1 MVHCVDMCR
10 TPLRRTPLARVKD
23 MPGESLDDLDRAI
36 LRQLEEDGRR
46 AFREIAR
53 TLSTSEATVRAR
65 VKRMQDLE
73 ILRIVAFA
81 DPARL
86 GNQQLAL
93 VMLNVDPHRH
103 TEVVAA
109 LTALPQI
116 SYVSTLLG
124 RADICAEVGSANN
137 VELWE
142 FLNTQINTIEGVR
155 SVETMSVLHV
165 HKLRYGPY

>member
-1 MVHCVDMCR
+1 MTMAQD
-10 TPLRRTPLARVKD
+10 
-23 MPGESLDDLDRAI
+23 SLDELDRAI
-36 LRQLEEDGRR
+36 LRQLEDDGRR

-53 TLSTSEATVRAR
+53 NLGTSEATVRAR

-81 DPARL
+81 DPERL

-93 VMLNVDPHRH
+93 AMITVDPARH
-103 TEVVAA
+103 ADVVAA
-109 LTALPQI
+109 LTTLPEI

-124 RADICAEVGSANN
+124 RADICAEIASANN

-142 FLNTQINTIEGVR
+142 FLKTQVNTLDGVR
-155 SVETMSVLHV
+155 SVETMSVVHV
-165 HKLRYGPY
+165 HKLRYGSAPTD

>member
-1 MVHCVDMCR
+1 
-10 TPLRRTPLARVKD
+10 
-23 MPGESLDDLDRAI
+23 MPQESLDDLDRAI

-53 TLSTSEATVRAR
+53 TLGTSEATVRAR

-81 DPARL
+81 DPERL

-93 VMLNVDPHRH
+93 AMLSVEPERH
-103 TEVVAA
+103 DDVVAA
-109 LTALPQI
+109 LTQLPQI

-124 RADICAEVGSANN
+124 RADICAEIASANN
-137 VELWE
+137 VELWD
-142 FLNTQINTIEGVR
+142 FIKTKVNTIKGVR
-155 SVETMSVLHV
+155 AVETMSVVHV
-165 HKLRYGPY
+165 HKLRYGSRPTG

>member
-1 MVHCVDMCR
+1 M
-10 TPLRRTPLARVKD
+10 TP
-23 MPGESLDDLDRAI
+23 ESLDDLDRAV
-36 LRQLEEDGRR
+36 LRQREDDGRR

-53 TLSTSEATVRAR
+53 TLGTSEATVRAR

-81 DPARL
+81 DPERL
-86 GNQQLAL
+86 GNHQLAL
-93 VMLNVDPHRH
+93 LFLRVDPQRH
-103 TEVVAA
+103 SEVVDA

-137 VELWE
+137 LELWE
-142 FLNTQINTIEGVR
+142 FLNTHINTIEGVR

-165 HKLRYGPY
+165 HKLRYGSATR

>member
-1 MVHCVDMCR
+1 
-10 TPLRRTPLARVKD
+10 
-23 MPGESLDDLDRAI
+23 MPSESLDDLDRAI

-53 TLSTSEATVRAR
+53 TLGTSEATVRAR

-81 DPARL
+81 DPERL

-93 VMLNVDPHRH
+93 LMISVDPHRH
-103 TEVVAA
+103 TDVVEA

-137 VELWE
+137 VELWQ
-142 FLNTQINTIEGVR
+142 FLNAHVNSIEGVR
-155 SVETMSVLHV
+155 TVETMSVLHV
-165 HKLRYGPY
+165 HKLRYGS

>member
-1 MVHCVDMCR
+1 MDTCRSGVSAGALAKVRDM
-10 TPLRRTPLARVKD
+10 AS
-23 MPGESLDDLDRAI
+23 ESLDDLDRSI

-53 TLSTSEATVRAR
+53 TLGTSEATVRAR
-65 VKRMQDLE
+65 VKRMQDME

-81 DPARL
+81 DPERL

-93 VMLNVDPHRH
+93 VMLTVDPHRH
-103 TEVVAA
+103 NDVVDA
-109 LTALPQI
+109 LTALPQV

-142 FLNTQINTIEGVR
+142 FLNAKVNTIEGVR
-155 SVETMSVLHV
+155 SVETMAVLHV
-165 HKLRYGPY
+165 HKLRYGS

>member
-1 MVHCVDMCR
+1 
-10 TPLRRTPLARVKD
+10 
-23 MPGESLDDLDRAI
+23 MPAEPLDDLDRAI

-53 TLSTSEATVRAR
+53 TLGTSEATVRAR

-81 DPARL
+81 DPERL

-93 VMLNVDPHRH
+93 VLLTVDPHRH
-103 TEVVAA
+103 SDVVAA
-109 LTALPQI
+109 LTALPRI

-124 RADICAEVGSANN
+124 RADICAEVSSANN

-142 FLNTQINTIEGVR
+142 FLQSQVNTIEGVR
-155 SVETMSVLHV
+155 TVETMSVLHV
-165 HKLRYGPY
+165 HKLRYGTPTID

>member
-1 MVHCVDMCR
+1 M
-10 TPLRRTPLARVKD
+10 AQ
-23 MPGESLDDLDRAI
+23 ESLDELDRAI

-53 TLSTSEATVRAR
+53 TLGTSEATVRAR

-81 DPARL
+81 DPERL

-93 VMLNVDPHRH
+93 AMITVDPERH
-103 TEVVAA
+103 TDVVTA
-109 LTALPQI
+109 LTKLSQV

-124 RADICAEVGSANN
+124 RADICAEIATADN

-142 FLNTQINTIEGVR
+142 FLKTQVNTIKGVR
-155 SVETMSVLHV
+155 SVETMSVVHV
-165 HKLRYGPY
+165 HKLRYGSPPTD

>member
-1 MVHCVDMCR
+1 MTQEV
-10 TPLRRTPLARVKD
+10 
-23 MPGESLDDLDRAI
+23 LDELDRAI

-53 TLSTSEATVRAR
+53 TLGTSEATVRAR

-73 ILRIVAFA
+73 ILRIIAFA
-81 DPARL
+81 DPERL

-93 VMLNVDPHRH
+93 AMITVDPARH
-103 TEVVAA
+103 NDVVEA
-109 LTALPQI
+109 LSRLPQI

-124 RADICAEVGSANN
+124 RADICAEIATANN

-142 FLNTQINTIEGVR
+142 FLKTQVNTIKGVR
-155 SVETMSVLHV
+155 TVETMSVVHV
-165 HKLRYGPY
+165 HKLRYGSTPTD

>member
-1 MVHCVDMCR
+1 
-10 TPLRRTPLARVKD
+10 
-23 MPGESLDDLDRAI
+23 MPSESLDDLDRAI

-53 TLSTSEATVRAR
+53 TLGTSEATVRAR

-81 DPARL
+81 DPERL

-93 VMLNVDPHRH
+93 LMISVDPHRH
-103 TEVVAA
+103 TDVVEA

-142 FLNTQINTIEGVR
+142 FLNAHVNSIEGVR
-155 SVETMSVLHV
+155 AVETMSVLHV
-165 HKLRYGPY
+165 HKLRYGS

>member
-1 MVHCVDMCR
+1 MAAD
-10 TPLRRTPLARVKD
+10 
-23 MPGESLDDLDRAI
+23 SLDDLDRGI

-53 TLSTSEATVRAR
+53 TLGTSEATVRAR

-81 DPARL
+81 DPERL
-86 GNQQLAL
+86 GNHQLAL
-93 VMLNVDPHRH
+93 AMLSVEPHRH
-103 TEVVAA
+103 GDVVAR
-109 LTALPQI
+109 LSKLPEI

-124 RADICAEVGSANN
+124 RFDICAEIASSSN

-142 FLNTQINTIEGVR
+142 FLETQVNTIEGVR
-155 SVETMSVLHV
+155 AVETLSIVHV
-165 HKLRYGPY
+165 HKLRYGSPPTA